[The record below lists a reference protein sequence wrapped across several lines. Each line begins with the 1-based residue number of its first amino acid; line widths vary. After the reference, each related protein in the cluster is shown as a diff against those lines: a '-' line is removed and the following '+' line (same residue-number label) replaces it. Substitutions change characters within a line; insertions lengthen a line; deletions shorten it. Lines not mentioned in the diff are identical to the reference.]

1 MERERYE
8 QLREIL
14 KLQVLPH
21 LVEVKRRQT
30 AMQTTIWVGLVFLL
44 SGMVILL
51 GLMGVLIGR

>member
-21 LVEVKRRQT
+21 FVEVKRRQT

-44 SGMVILL
+44 SGMAILL